1 MRRPF
6 MAGNWKMNKVK
17 DAASGL
23 VEGIIAGIDG
33 CPHVDVAVCPP
44 YTFLDTAAQK
54 AINTPLMIGAQN
66 VYYRDN
72 GAYTGEISAPM
83 LKSVGCGYVIIG
95 HSERRMY
102 FKETDSE
109 INRKAGLC
117 LKNGLNPILCVGET
131 GGQKDEGSTFDVLN
145 KQIIYGLE
153 GIDDHLVRNI
163 IIAYEPVWAIGTG
176 VSASGDQVEEI
187 HRFIRNT
194 IKEFASDEVSSGVRI
209 IYGGSVNS
217 GNAADLLKR
226 DNVDGA
232 LIGGA
237 SLKAGSF
244 CEIVKIAES
253 LVRAISISG

>member
-1 MRRPF
+1 
-6 MAGNWKMNKVK
+6 
-17 DAASGL
+17 
-23 VEGIIAGIDG
+23 
-33 CPHVDVAVCPP
+33 
-44 YTFLDTAAQK
+44 
-54 AINTPLMIGAQN
+54 
-66 VYYRDN
+66 
-72 GAYTGEISAPM
+72 
-83 LKSVGCGYVIIG
+83 
-95 HSERRMY
+95 MY

-131 GGQKDEGSTFDVLN
+131 GGQKDEGNTFDVLN